1 MPMAGQRKKKR
12 KKISVLSRIG
22 RDLGKADIEKDF
34 GKDNGFRLS
43 AKVSGV

>member
-1 MPMAGQRKKKR
+1 MPMAGQRKKK
-12 KKISVLSRIG
+12 ISFFSRIG

-34 GKDNGFRLS
+34 GKDNGFHLS